1 MWGRGACLLAIAAG
15 CAGSRANSTDQR
27 MPEKSI
33 EAALAAHNDSLMA
46 VPGVMGTAIGR
57 CDGVPCIRVFM
68 RDSASAA
75 RARIADRL
83 EGYVV
88 RVEVTGAFHARPG
101 Q

>member
-1 MWGRGACLLAIAAG
+1 MWRRGACLLAMAAA
-15 CAGSRANSTDQR
+15 CAGSRANSTDRQ

-33 EAALAAHNDSLMA
+33 EAVLAAHNDSLMA

-57 CDGVPCIRVFM
+57 CDGIPCIRVFM
-68 RDSASAA
+68 RDSASAT

-83 EGYVV
+83 EGHPV
-88 RVEVTGAFHARPG
+88 RVEVTGAFRARPG